1 MNLVNKIWTGKNV
14 DIIKLIEALLESPLI
29 SEFQDED
36 LMKMQNRVSIV
47 NMIFNLSQT
56 YVPVDTGRLK
66 ESGHIEYGED
76 GKFRIVY
83 DCLYSMWV
91 HEIMEY
97 RHASPTKA
105 KFLEDA
111 AYEVQSLVQQG
122 NNVPFT
128 FMFYTDGHRIWLD
141 LDTVDGDTFRLNEYI
156 KSLYINSLR
165 ADFNKGVE
173 QGG

>member
-1 MNLVNKIWTGKNV
+1 
-14 DIIKLIEALLESPLI
+14 
-29 SEFQDED
+29 
-36 LMKMQNRVSIV
+36 
-47 NMIFNLSQT
+47 
-56 YVPVDTGRLK
+56 
-66 ESGHIEYGED
+66 
-76 GKFRIVY
+76 
-83 DCLYSMWV
+83 MWV

-97 RHASPTKA
+97 RHATPTKA

-141 LDTVDGDTFRLNEYI
+141 LDTIDGDTFRLNEYI
-156 KSLYINSLR
+156 KNLYINSLR